1 MSGNLGPLIPTVTD
15 AKRNG
20 FDDVIWLLDDY
31 IQEMTV
37 LNLFVLWKSRFGKLE
52 LITPP
57 NDGTIFNGVTRQ
69 SIIDLKDRIKK
80 EQGADLIE
88 RRISIHE
95 VISASQEDRLIE
107 VIGGA
112 TSSGIKPISKVVY
125 KDITLDLQGN
135 HEFANYLNDTFIK
148 IKTGSE
154 DHPWITSLE

>member
-69 SIIDLKDRIKK
+69 SIIDLKDKIKK
-80 EQGADLIE
+80 EKGADLIE
-88 RRISIHE
+88 RKLSVHE
-95 VISASQEDRLIE
+95 VISAS
-107 VIGGA
+107 
-112 TSSGIKPISKVVY
+112 
-125 KDITLDLQGN
+125 
-135 HEFANYLNDTFIK
+135 
-148 IKTGSE
+148 
-154 DHPWITSLE
+154 